1 MTIWALGLIIVG
13 LALSIY
19 SANAR
24 MSAKLDEPATTRRA
38 RASDAV
44 TRFILRMGVGMLL
57 VGIALF
63 ALSIIIHTV
72 IFVLTI
78 VAIAAVVV
86 GFFTLLSILRRPG
99 AHS

>member
-1 MTIWALGLIIVG
+1 MTLWALGLVIIG
-13 LALSIY
+13 LVLTVY

-24 MSAKLDEPATTRRA
+24 MSAKLEEPTTRRA

-44 TRFILRMGVGMLL
+44 TRFLLRMGVGMLL
-57 VGIALF
+57 VGVALF

-78 VAIAAVVV
+78 VVIAAIVV
-86 GFFTLLSILRRPG
+86 GFFTLLGYLRR
-99 AHS
+99 ATHS